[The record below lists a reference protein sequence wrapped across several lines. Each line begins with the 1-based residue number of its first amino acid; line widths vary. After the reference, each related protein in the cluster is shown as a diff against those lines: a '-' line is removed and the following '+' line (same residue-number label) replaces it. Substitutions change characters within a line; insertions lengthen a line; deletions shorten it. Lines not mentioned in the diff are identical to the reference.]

1 MAFKVFRNG
10 AHVTSVCGAR
20 GRVVDFTSI
29 GGDEYYIV
37 QVGAERRNQIMRQHN
52 ELSIARKA

>member
-1 MAFKVFRNG
+1 
-10 AHVTSVCGAR
+10 
-20 GRVVDFTSI
+20 
-29 GGDEYYIV
+29 V